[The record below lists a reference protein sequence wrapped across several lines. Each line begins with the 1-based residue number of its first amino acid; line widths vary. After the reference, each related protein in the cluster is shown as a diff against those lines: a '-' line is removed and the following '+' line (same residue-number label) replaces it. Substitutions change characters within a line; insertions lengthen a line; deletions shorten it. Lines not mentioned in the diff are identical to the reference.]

1 MIEIM
6 AESSGNIIGIRAIG
20 TLTDADY
27 KEMLMP
33 RLERLFAQYRKLRVL
48 FYMGEKEF
56 AGWTV
61 SAAWDDARLGLRYRS
76 DFEKI
81 AVVGGPRWVEWSSK
95 FATFLIT
102 GEIRTF
108 PADRVQDAW
117 DWVKAA

>member
-6 AESSGNIIGIRAIG
+6 AESSGNIIGMKAIG

-27 KEMLMP
+27 EEMLMP
-33 RLERLFAQYRKLRVL
+33 RLERLFAQYQKLRVL
-48 FYMGEKEF
+48 FYMGEEF

-61 SAAWDDARLGLRYRS
+61 SAAWDDARLGLNHRA

-81 AVVGGPRWVEWSSK
+81 AVVGGPGWIKWCAK
-95 FATFLIT
+95 FTAFLIT

-108 PADRVQDAW
+108 SANQLQDAW